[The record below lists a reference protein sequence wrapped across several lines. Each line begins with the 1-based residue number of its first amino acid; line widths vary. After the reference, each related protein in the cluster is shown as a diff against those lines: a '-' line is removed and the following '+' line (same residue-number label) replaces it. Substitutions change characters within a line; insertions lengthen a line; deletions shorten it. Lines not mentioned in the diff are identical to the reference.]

1 MLNMQQKIR
10 RQGMV
15 VEGSQKESSASQG
28 FKEAANVMLQAI
40 RTNNAEELAKALRS
54 ALSFLKMEEEM
65 NEED

>member
-1 MLNMQQKIR
+1 MQQKIR

-15 VEGSQKESSASQG
+15 VEDSQKESSASQG